1 MNEKQKIVTFIL
13 ALMCNFTFLATAQEA
28 GSAKK
33 LANHYTEN
41 EIPKCDPNKPMG
53 TDSLETIRN
62 MAAFKDD
69 YTLKNYDLAYSWWH
83 YVFTNAPCS
92 YKQLYIF
99 GPAVIQRIIDKPKY
113 AKRKEHLI
121 DTLLMCYRAKF
132 EYFPGEVGG
141 NYPSKATYALA
152 LNKYRPD
159 TQEVAMKYYNEY
171 FNEVKDSVYDPNAL
185 TYCMKT
191 ALELYNKKR
200 YSVEG
205 LFELYDQM
213 STYALISIDRN
224 QDPKDSTNKKYF
236 ESSSYYLDKMMTS
249 LLKCDRIDDIYQPK
263 LQADSNNIALIK
275 KVLQLYARA
284 NCTESPNF
292 MPLVEKSYKLE
303 PNADAAA
310 VIGANFEKQDNM
322 SKALYY
328 YEQAAELYENK
339 KKKEDMYIKLANAYL
354 NTNLSTAKSYAQKA
368 LALNPNNGLAIIV
381 QGLAIYK
388 AKCGDAFDQ
397 AMAACVAVDY
407 FIKAKTVDPS
417 CADKANTYIN
427 NYSKSYPLKEDVFFR
442 NLSAGASYTISCS
455 GYTTTIRI
463 R

>member
-1 MNEKQKIVTFIL
+1 
-13 ALMCNFTFLATAQEA
+13 
-28 GSAKK
+28 
-33 LANHYTEN
+33 
-41 EIPKCDPNKPMG
+41 
-53 TDSLETIRN
+53 
-62 MAAFKDD
+62 
-69 YTLKNYDLAYSWWH
+69 
-83 YVFTNAPCS
+83 
-92 YKQLYIF
+92 LYIF

-113 AKRKEHLI
+113 AKRKEQLI

-171 FNEVKDSVYDPNAL
+171 FSEVKDSVYDPNAL

-200 YSVEG
+200 YTVEG

-224 QDPKDSTNKKYF
+224 QEPKDSMNKKYF
-236 ESSSYYLDKMMTS
+236 ESSSYYLDQMMTS
-249 LLKCDRIDDIYQPK
+249 LLKCDRIDAIYQPK
-263 LQADSNNIALIK
+263 LQADSNNVALIK

-292 MPLVEKSYKLE
+292 MPLVERSYQLE
-303 PNADAAA
+303 PNAEAAA

-354 NTNLSTAKSYAQKA
+354 NTNLSTARSYAQKA

-388 AKCGDAFDQ
+388 SKCGDAFDQ

-407 FIKAKTVDPS
+407 FIKAKSVDPS

-427 NYSKSYPLKEDVFFR
+427 NYSKSYPLQEDVFFR
-442 NLSAGASYTISCS
+442 NLKAGSSYTISCS